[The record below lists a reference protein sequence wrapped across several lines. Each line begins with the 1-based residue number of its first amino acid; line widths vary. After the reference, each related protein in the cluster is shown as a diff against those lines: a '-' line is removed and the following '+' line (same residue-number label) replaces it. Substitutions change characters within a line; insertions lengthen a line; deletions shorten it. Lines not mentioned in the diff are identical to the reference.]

1 MRITTPV
8 VVIVALLGSAC
19 ESQSQRS
26 AEDAE
31 KCREAE
37 RKGFPETAEPLCE
50 SAWFDVDSSRLAP
63 AIQSERLHNLGRIKR
78 KLGKFA
84 EADPL
89 LRQALAIE
97 ESVSGSTSPACGV
110 RRVELALVLAGQ
122 EKWTEGAAVLEPVLG
137 IADGLPEREQRAA
150 ANVFRQYAR
159 QLQDSDHAE
168 LGERF
173 GRKTAELRA
182 VKQGDTGQND

>member
-1 MRITTPV
+1 MKIQGSF
-8 VVIVALLGSAC
+8 IAILALLGSAC
-19 ESQSQRS
+19 ESPSQRS
-26 AEDAE
+26 AEYAE
-31 KCREAE
+31 KCTEAE
-37 RKGFPETAEPLCE
+37 GNGFLEAAEQLCE